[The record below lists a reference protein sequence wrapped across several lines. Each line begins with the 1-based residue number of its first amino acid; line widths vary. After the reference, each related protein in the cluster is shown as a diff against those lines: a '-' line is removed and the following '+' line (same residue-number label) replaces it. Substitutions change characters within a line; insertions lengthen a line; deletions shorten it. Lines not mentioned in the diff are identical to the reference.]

1 MRVPSPTMAVIEM
14 PWLERKYE
22 PWKPVEVTSTMP
34 PIPVEADAPPDL
46 VTPLTASAAA
56 SASQAR
62 RSSSDVDGTL
72 GSSRSRS
79 GKSRA
84 SNDGSA
90 RPTYLSSGATR
101 AMATARSAS
110 FATPSPLTSLVE
122 TTAWRRPTSTRSPTS
137 SPSERSDSSTRPSR
151 TSTPCELLRTA
162 SAASAPARLAAST
175 RRCASALSA
184 DWSNRSEVADFD
196 EDADAAD
203 GEEITNKIPRIEQEL
218 KGWNADRRTHEMCL
232 IHMDFKRFQRPK
244 RKIFTFSARSRQ
256 SCEPRSCQS
265 CPRMQRR

>member
-22 PWKPVEVTSTMP
+22 PWKPVEVTRTMP
-34 PIPVEADAPPDL
+34 PMPVEADAPPDL

-62 RSSSDVDGTL
+62 RSSSEVDGTL

-84 SNDGSA
+84 SSDGSA

-101 AMATARSAS
+101 AIATARSAS
-110 FATPSPLTSLVE
+110 FATPSPLMSLVE

-151 TSTPCELLRTA
+151 TSTPCETPRIATE

-175 RRCASALSA
+175 RRCARLESA
-184 DWSNRSEVADFD
+184 DWSNRSEVSALV
-196 EDADAAD
+196 ESGEAVD
-203 GEEITNKIPRIEQEL
+203 GEEFTNKIPDIEA
-218 KGWNADRRTHEMCL
+218 GWNANRETYQMCL
-232 IHMDFKRFQRPK
+232 IHGDFKHFAG
-244 RKIFTFSARSRQ
+244 RKANQFH
-256 SCEPRSCQS
+256 
-265 CPRMQRR
+265 